1 MTHTDTIT
9 KIIVPI
15 LAASI
20 SGILV
25 WFVTPNWELS
35 ARDHG
40 WVPIAE
46 WKQAATKNGW
56 ILKEDCPA
64 NPVKLNII
72 GPGDNSSIKIEKGYG
87 SDSQRR
93 TLKTDLI
100 VETSKAVESSELGFI
115 LNSNSSKG
123 YRVVFPTMLHGDN
136 GNTLRTIT
144 FNLPFAPENG
154 EILQIWSLY
163 VDDEKAIS
171 STYSSFAQI
180 SKSKYVLSISEP
192 ISVQLVGR

>member
-15 LAASI
+15 VAASI

-25 WFVTPNWELS
+25 WYVTPNWELS
-35 ARDHG
+35 AREHG

-64 NPVKLNII
+64 NPVKLHII
-72 GPGDNSSIKIEKGYG
+72 GPGDKSSIKFEKGYG
-87 SDSQRR
+87 ADSQRR
-93 TLKTDLI
+93 SLKTDLI
-100 VETSKAVESSELGFI
+100 VETSKLVESSEIGFI
-115 LNSNSSKG
+115 LNSKNSKG
-123 YRVVFPTMLHGDN
+123 YRVVFPTKLHGDI

-144 FNLPFAPENG
+144 FNLPFAPEDG
-154 EILQIWSLY
+154 EELQIWSIY
-163 VDDEKAIS
+163 VDDKDAIS
-171 STYSSFAQI
+171 STYSSYEQI
-180 SKSKYVLSISEP
+180 SKSKHVLSISEP
-192 ISVQLVGR
+192 ISVNLVAE